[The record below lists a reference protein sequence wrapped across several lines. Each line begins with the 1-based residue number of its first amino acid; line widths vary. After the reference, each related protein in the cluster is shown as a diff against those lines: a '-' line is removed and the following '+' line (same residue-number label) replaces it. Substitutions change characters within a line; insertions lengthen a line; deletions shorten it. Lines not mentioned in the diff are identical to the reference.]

1 MKNHQIMPKIWPKF
15 EENPCSTTT
24 LETISPWSF
33 TLPICH
39 NFFFTEFLDFRKID
53 LSYF

>member
-1 MKNHQIMPKIWPKF
+1 MKNHQIIQKIWPKF

-24 LETISPWSF
+24 LETISPMVF
-33 TLPICH
+33 HNICH
-39 NFFFTEFLDFRKID
+39 YFFFTEFLDFRKID